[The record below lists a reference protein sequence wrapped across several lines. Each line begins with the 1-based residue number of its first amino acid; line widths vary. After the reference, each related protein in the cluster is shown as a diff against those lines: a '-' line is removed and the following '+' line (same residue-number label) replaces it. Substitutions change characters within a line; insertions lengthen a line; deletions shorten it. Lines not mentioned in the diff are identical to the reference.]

1 MRLEISMG
9 PVNEERAESFRY
21 LSMPIYASGI
31 FLGLCPIEKKPSGL
45 KVQIE
50 ELVGNQVI

>member
-1 MRLEISMG
+1 MG
-9 PVNEERAESFRY
+9 PVNEEMAESFQY

-31 FLGLCPIEKKPSGL
+31 FLGLCPIEKKTSGV